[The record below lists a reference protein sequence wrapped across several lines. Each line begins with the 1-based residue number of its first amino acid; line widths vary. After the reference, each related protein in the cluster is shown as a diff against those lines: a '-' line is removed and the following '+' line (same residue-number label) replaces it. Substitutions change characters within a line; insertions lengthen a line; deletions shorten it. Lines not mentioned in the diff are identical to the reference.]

1 MSLMT
6 SQLHRFQCL
15 FLQLAAEKK
24 AIGNGAA
31 VTSLGMF
38 IRCSTFSS
46 LDATYN
52 SYSFYDLN
60 FAVVEEL
67 ALVAQIHCQ
76 RWKQLV
82 ELIKDPF
89 FKCLKST

>member
-1 MSLMT
+1 MT

-60 FAVVEEL
+60 FALVEEL
-67 ALVAQIHCQ
+67 DLVAQVQCE
-76 RWKQLV
+76 RWKQL
-82 ELIKDPF
+82 I
-89 FKCLKST
+89 